1 MDRDFAP
8 RLWLAASH
16 RHARRLLAA
25 MSGWLIVPSGCA
37 MLTLSAGA
45 ARPGGEP
52 PATEAPPPPPVVVVA
67 SEIASTAAPQ
77 PTPAEA
83 SVAWVDMLGGPL
95 EQRWQAT
102 NFGGEGPVELRDGVL
117 TLSPGDP
124 LTGVTWQGEFPTDQ
138 YEIQFEAQR
147 VEGSDFF
154 VGLTFPIGSQYCSF
168 ICGGWGGGL
177 IGISSINGNDAS
189 ENATAS
195 FRSLK
200 NQHWYKFRIRVE
212 PEQLSVWMDD
222 EQIVDES
229 RSNKD
234 FSIRAEMRPCRPVGY
249 STFLTKAAV
258 RGLAYRELAA
268 TPPAPQAAADTSS
281 PEQP

>member
-1 MDRDFAP
+1 MDRVFVHRMPLPISKRTFSRVSA
-8 RLWLAASH
+8 WL
-16 RHARRLLAA
+16 L
-25 MSGWLIVPSGCA
+25 VPCGCA
-37 MLTLSAGA
+37 LFGLSAWGVIPA
-45 ARPGGEP
+45 ADP
-52 PATEAPPPPPVVVVA
+52 PVATVPAPPVVAV
-67 SEIASTAAPQ
+67 ELTAATPPEPI
-77 PTPAEA
+77 PTKAAAE
-83 SVAWVDMLGGPL
+83 WIDMLGGRL
-95 EQRWQAT
+95 EERWSVT
-102 NFGGEGPVELRDGVL
+102 NFGGEGAVELSEGVL

-124 LTGVTWQGEFPTDQ
+124 LTGVTWQGDFPTEQ
-138 YEIQFEAQR
+138 YELQFEAQR
-147 VEGSDFF
+147 VAGSDFF

-200 NQHWYKFRIRVE
+200 NEHWYKFRIRVE

-258 RGLAYRELAA
+258 RGLAYRTLVAEA
-268 TPPAPQAAADTSS
+268 PAPEAAAETLIT
-281 PEQP
+281 EQP

>member
-1 MDRDFAP
+1 MARTLVPRMRPLVRKRTLP
-8 RLWLAASH
+8 RLVCS
-16 RHARRLLAA
+16 

-37 MLTLSAGA
+37 VLGLSAWGTLPTA
-45 ARPGGEP
+45 VPPG
-52 PATEAPPPPPVVVVA
+52 TEAPPTPVVAVELATTVPLGPT
-67 SEIASTAAPQ
+67 EPEAAV
-77 PTPAEA
+77 E
-83 SVAWVDMLGGPL
+83 WIDMLGGPL
-95 EQRWQAT
+95 EERWLAT
-102 NFGGEGPVELRDGVL
+102 NFGGEGAVTLSEGVL

-124 LTGVTWQGEFPTDQ
+124 LTGVTWQGEFPTEH

-177 IGISSINGNDAS
+177 IGVSSINGNDAS

-212 PEQLSVWMDD
+212 PEKLSVWMDD

-229 RSNKD
+229 RANKD

-249 STFLTKAAV
+249 STFLTKASV
-258 RGLAYRELAA
+258 RGLAYRQLAA
-268 TPPAPQAAADTSS
+268 EPPAPETPADVAS